1 MNKDEDFLNEY
12 LSEIYF
18 KEQNGIII
26 GSVFCFIFGFGAML
40 SSCTKEGDVSHFF
53 MGFLLATFGGILWGI
68 NSSTIDDKTKKKK
81 KLLLEAKA
89 IIDNHFDVLYTKYS
103 QLRYQDEYGIWH
115 NEKWNKELDYFF
127 RNVFSEDIRL
137 KLYYGSFFNAY
148 FYSKIKQEM
157 EKDVISQEVRELKTG
172 DDFEE
177 FIKAILQHKGLN
189 VRKTPR
195 TGDQGVDL
203 IVKTDTSKIA
213 IQCKFYSKPVGNK
226 AVQEVAAGKVFYKC
240 DQAIVVSNQPYT
252 ISAKK
257 LAQNLNVLLLN
268 EKTLLS
274 YLNKNKA
281 LIEENNDT
289 NRIIGNNIVKE
300 YYPNGNIKM
309 EGLQKDG
316 KLNGPSKFYDE
327 NGNLRAEGNLKDGKP
342 EGLAK
347 DYDENGNLRAEE
359 NFKDG
364 KREGVT
370 KYYHENGKLHAE
382 INFKNNKQE
391 GLAKF
396 YDENGKLHAEINF
409 KNNKLEGLAK
419 FYHENGKLHA
429 EINLKDGEP
438 ISGYLYDIDGKQ
450 KKMTN
455 AHLYNLTKDF
465 EILSEY
471 CHFIK

>member
-26 GSVFCFIFGFGAML
+26 GSVFCFIFGFGSMV
-40 SSCTKEGDVSHFF
+40 SSCTEKGE
-53 MGFLLATFGGILWGI
+53 FLNFSIGVLLMLLGYVLYGI
-68 NSSTIDDKTKKKK
+68 NNCSPDDKIEKKK

-127 RNVFSEDIRL
+127 RNVFSEDIKL
-137 KLYYGSFFNAY
+137 KLYYGSFFNDY

-252 ISAKK
+252 LSAKK

-289 NRIIGNNIVKE
+289 NIIIGNNIVKE

-316 KLNGPSKFYDE
+316 KLNGPSKFYYE
-327 NGNLRAEGNLKDGKP
+327 NGKLQAEGNLKDGKL
-342 EGLAK
+342 EGLSK
-347 DYDENGNLRAEE
+347 YYDENENL
-359 NFKDG
+359 
-364 KREGVT
+364 
-370 KYYHENGKLHAE
+370 LC
-382 INFKNNKQE
+382 
-391 GLAKF
+391 
-396 YDENGKLHAEINF
+396 
-409 KNNKLEGLAK
+409 
-419 FYHENGKLHA
+419 

-450 KKMTN
+450 KK
-455 AHLYNLTKDF
+455 
-465 EILSEY
+465 
-471 CHFIK
+471 